1 MRRAAAAM
9 AMAFAALVTAGCG
22 QSGSTPVTRPT
33 VRTLPDLGAFLRHP
47 IATPSV
53 CPDQP
58 AQSTGLQSPWR
69 GHVDISA
76 FLRTRASRAIVMD
89 IGRELRR
96 SALVQRVYY
105 ESPGKAYAEFQRLY
119 SCWAEVPRS
128 QVPASYRVVLLP
140 TATIAQRNTLV
151 TRMVRH
157 RGVDSVSCDPAL
169 PCTEVVRSAQRR

>member
-1 MRRAAAAM
+1 VRRSAAALGLT
-9 AMAFAALVTAGCG
+9 ALVAAGCG
-22 QSGSTPVTRPT
+22 QSGSAPATRPA
-33 VRTLPDLGAFLRHP
+33 VRTLPDLAAFLRHP
-47 IATPSV
+47 VATPSV

-76 FLRTRASRAIVMD
+76 FLRSSISGGLVHA

-96 SALVQRVYY
+96 SPIVQRVYF
-105 ESPGKAYAEFQRLY
+105 ESPSKAYAEFQRLY

-157 RGVDSVSCDPAL
+157 RGVDSVSCDPSL